1 MKILW
6 IKADFLHPTDRG
18 GQIRSL
24 ETLRR
29 LHLRHEIHY
38 VAHAS
43 ETDREGPARASEYC
57 SFSYPVAHHIP
68 GRTTPAFY
76 VQLLKNL
83 ASPLPLAVQRYAT
96 AGLQHAVRELISK
109 HTFDAIV
116 CDFLN
121 MAPNVPDL
129 SRCVLFQHNVESM
142 IWQRQAA
149 HGGDFLRKAYFE
161 SQARCMLN
169 YEQQVCRS
177 VAHVIAVSD
186 ADAERM
192 RSLYGVSR
200 ISVVPTGVDVDFFAP
215 PAAAT
220 RSSDLVFV
228 GSMEWLPNVDG
239 AHYFVREVLPLIRR
253 RRPDCS
259 LALAGRAPTAE
270 IRALAQSDPKITVT
284 GTVPDIRPHVW
295 GAAVSIVPLRIG
307 GGTRLKIYESMAAG
321 TPVVSTSIG
330 AEGLPLRDEEH
341 LFLADHPAQFAERC
355 LELLEQ
361 PALAE
366 EMSITARR
374 LVSAEFSWENVS
386 RRFEDVLES
395 VMVKS

>member
-29 LHLRHEIHY
+29 LHSRHEVHY

-43 ETDREGPARASEYC
+43 KHDREGPARASEYC
-57 SFSYPVAHHIP
+57 SFCYPIPHYIP

-76 VQLLKNL
+76 VQLLRNL
-83 ASPLPLAVQRYAT
+83 VSPLPLAVHRYSTPGMQR
-96 AGLQHAVRELISK
+96 AVRELMDQ
-109 HTFDAIV
+109 HNFDVVV

-129 SRCVLFQHNVESM
+129 SRCVLFQHNVEST

-149 HGGDFLRKAYFE
+149 HSTDFVRKAYFN
-161 SQARCMLN
+161 SQAQRMLN
-169 YEQQVCRS
+169 YEQQACQS
-177 VAHVIAVSD
+177 VAHIIAVSD

-200 ISVVPTGVDVDFFAP
+200 VSVVPTGVDVDFFAP
-215 PAAAT
+215 PAAVT
-220 RSSDLVFV
+220 RASDLVFV

-259 LALAGRAPTAE
+259 LVLAGRAPTAE
-270 IRALAQSDPKITVT
+270 IRALAQADPRIKVT

-295 GAAVSIVPLRIG
+295 GTSVSIVPLRIG

-330 AEGLPLRDEEH
+330 AEGLPLRDGEH
-341 LFLADHPAQFAERC
+341 LSLADDPASFAERC

-361 PALAE
+361 PELAKR
-366 EMSITARR
+366 MSAAARR
-374 LVSAEFSWENVS
+374 LVAAEFSWERVS
-386 RRFEDVLES
+386 RSFEDVLES
-395 VMVKS
+395 VTVKS